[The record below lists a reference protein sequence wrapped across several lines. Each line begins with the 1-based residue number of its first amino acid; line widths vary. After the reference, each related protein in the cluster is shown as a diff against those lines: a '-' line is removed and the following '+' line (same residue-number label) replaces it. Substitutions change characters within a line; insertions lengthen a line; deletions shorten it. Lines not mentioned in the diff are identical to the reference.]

1 MFKTELKMNGLGRLS
16 SLSLLAPQKTTV
28 HSLQRCFSLISTSQ
42 NCRSTFSALP
52 SSIFRPLGQI
62 SGFLKP
68 VSVVNTAQAVA
79 GLKHV
84 ANPRRRCKHCW
95 ATIKDE
101 RKYIFCDKHPRH
113 KQVKHSYNTTSN
125 DIIAGNGR

>member
-1 MFKTELKMNGLGRLS
+1 MNGLGRLS
-16 SLSLLAPQKTTV
+16 SLSLLASQKTTV
-28 HSLQRCFSLISTSQ
+28 HSLQRCLSLLSTSQ
-42 NCRSTFSALP
+42 NCRSTFSTLP

-68 VSVVNTAQAVA
+68 VSVVNTAPAVA

-95 ATIKDE
+95 ATIK
-101 RKYIFCDKHPRH
+101 
-113 KQVKHSYNTTSN
+113 VKASLFILTVLFLNNACSPKWLYLY
-125 DIIAGNGR
+125 DIIRAIYEIEGLVIWD